1 MRIGSLMTAFSML
14 KSLSVISRSSWSLR
28 SQSLTLVSGRHQ
40 AVTLKLPAPLTLSV
54 PLTLSATLAQSVTQR
69 VLTSIMMRVA
79 HSKSRLS
86 HSLLR
91 QRRMHRQRRVRRQR
105 RMHRQR
111 RVRRQRRSKAHQQTK
126 HLGIISQI
134 CFVYSGTSVV
144 EEEIVNLSIKS
155 SPLSS

>member
-91 QRRMHRQRRVRRQR
+91 QRRLRRQR